1 MELNINEFDQDD
13 DDAFLEEYLQENLE
27 HIEDIPENTFSK
39 TEPKN
44 QRNTINKVNLNQRKQ
59 VQFDE
64 HIKPMHQ
71 SIPKTY
77 AKMVRPKVPPEQPKV
92 SYDDILL
99 KMGMF
104 VADGKLHLNQNK
116 NKNQNN
122 KSLENQNQNQDQV
135 QQVPDN
141 SYIYNKYFNSDLS
154 NQEPTVR
161 VPKNLQEYRDMLIHD
176 IIQKKRIKQIKSTKL
191 FLPTQNIHFAPN
203 TNANMNLNRL
213 FNFSNR

>member
-1 MELNINEFDQDD
+1 MELNINEFELDD
-13 DDAFLEEYLQENLE
+13 NTFLEEYLQEHSEE
-27 HIEDIPENTFSK
+27 HSEDIPENIFLEKES
-39 TEPKN
+39 KN
-44 QRNTINKVNLNQRKQ
+44 QKNQKNQKNKVHFEER
-59 VQFDE
+59 
-64 HIKPMHQ
+64 IKPMHQ
-71 SIPKTY
+71 SIPKPY
-77 AKMVRPKVPPEQPKV
+77 AKMVRPKVPAEQPKV

-104 VADGKLHLNQNK
+104 VADGKLHLNPNPNPNPNPNLVEKQNM
-116 NKNQNN
+116 
-122 KSLENQNQNQDQV
+122 
-135 QQVPDN
+135 VPDN
-141 SYIYNKYFNSDLS
+141 SYIYNKYFSSDLATK
-154 NQEPTVR
+154 EPTVR